1 MYCRN
6 TGKIKIQ
13 HVLIKT
19 LRSDHALALVAITLL
34 GIIPPSSDILF
45 DISER
50 SQHHSDCG
58 VRANALLLL
67 RYVNGTTERVKSL
80 ARRSLQDSCWQVKS
94 VCLSLLAHLEG
105 TSRANVSRVT
115 FNELPDVLKHRA
127 KVSSDD

>member
-1 MYCRN
+1 M
-6 TGKIKIQ
+6 
-13 HVLIKT
+13 LIKT
-19 LRSDHALALVAITLL
+19 LRSDHALALVAISLL

-94 VCLSLLAHLEG
+94 VGLALLAHMEG

-115 FNELPDVLKHRA
+115 FNELPNVLKHRA
-127 KVSSDD
+127 KVSTDD